1 MIKRIFLIILV
12 LCSVGGITVYRSI
25 NVLGINTVNS
35 EFSGKKNIILEIKSG
50 MTFADVIADLK
61 TKGFTIPFAT
71 SWYAKYT
78 GIDQNLKTGQYPVDL
93 VNKVTVNDLFALL
106 STEVKTETSITIL
119 PGWDVRDVTK
129 YFVEKGI
136 AQNENEVYVLLGKP
150 ASYEIPGISPEK
162 ISWISGKPSRVS
174 LEGYLAPDTYSIYTS
189 ATLNEVVDKLLEHRK
204 KQIEPLKEEIKKS
217 GRSLHEIM
225 TMASLLEREVRTP
238 KDKAIVADIFWKR
251 HDVNMGLQADSTVH
265 YVTGKEGSVFTT
277 AADRANENPWNTY
290 KHPGL
295 PPGPISFPSI
305 ASIEAALHPTKNDY
319 WYFLTTLDTG
329 EVKYGRTLAEHNAN
343 VQKYLRK

>member
-1 MIKRIFLIILV
+1 MIKKLLVFFILV
-12 LCSVGGITVYRSI
+12 CGVFGAIVYRNI
-25 NVLGINTVNS
+25 FV
-35 EFSGKKNIILEIKSG
+35 KNLAPDFMATNQSVKVVIEPG
-50 MTFADVIADLK
+50 MTFSGLLDQLNSLGLK
-61 TKGFTIPFAT
+61 TPLGFN
-71 SWYAKYT
+71 WYAKHT
-78 GIDQNLKTGQYPVDL
+78 GFDRSLQPGTFEVELP
-93 VNKVTVNDLFALL
+93 VTVAELIRAL
-106 STEVKTETSITIL
+106 SESVKIEEKITIL
-119 PGWDVRDVTK
+119 PGWDLRDLAK

-189 ATLNEVVDKLLEHRK
+189 ATLDEVVDKLLEHRK
-204 KQIEPLKEEIKKS
+204 KQIEPLGEEIKKS
-217 GRSLHEIM
+217 GRSLHDII
-225 TMASLLEREVRTP
+225 TMAALLEREVRSP

-265 YVTGKEGSVFTT
+265 YVTGKEGNVFTT
-277 AADRANENPWNTY
+277 AADRASENPWNTY

-295 PPGPISFPSI
+295 PPGPISFPSLE
-305 ASIEAALHPTKNDY
+305 SIEAALRPTKNDY

-329 EVKYGRTLAEHNAN
+329 EVKYGKTLAEHNAN
-343 VQKYLRK
+343 VQKYLR